1 MATNLYRLL
10 GKKTT
15 TSDKN
20 FYDNKKLS
28 ENESKENIFSE
39 DVMDYSQNQILE
51 LDKNFDFYAFLKG
64 AKEAFKVI
72 VESFKNNK
80 LEEVK
85 YLINDD
91 VYEKFD
97 KALNKDNKNAK
108 FFKITAL
115 KASILN
121 IEVLHKCANIKV
133 EFFSN
138 QEEKTRI
145 SGKLKM

>member
-64 AKEAFKVI
+64 AKEAFKV
-72 VESFKNNK
+72 
-80 LEEVK
+80 
-85 YLINDD
+85 
-91 VYEKFD
+91 
-97 KALNKDNKNAK
+97 
-108 FFKITAL
+108 
-115 KASILN
+115 
-121 IEVLHKCANIKV
+121 
-133 EFFSN
+133 
-138 QEEKTRI
+138 R
-145 SGKLKM
+145 G